1 MKAPATYPDHFKK
14 PSGKTPEQI
23 KRACEQLESEQNAD
37 YIVKH
42 NGKHIWIEVSEQKQE
57 VWSPLLHLEVGEQ
70 NETTFVK
77 GQYVENPVLWA
88 TLLVA
93 RLVTFA
99 IFFLSAASLAFN
111 WYSGR
116 DFGTELLLMFAT
128 ASTWFGL
135 YLLGK
140 WNRKLSSK
148 QAAELRDF
156 MDNMVA

>member
-1 MKAPATYPDHFKK
+1 MKAPATYPDQFKK

-23 KRACEQLESEQNAD
+23 RQACEQLELVGNSD

-42 NGKHIWIEVSEQKQE
+42 NGKHIWIEVAEQKQE
-57 VWSPLLHLEVGEQ
+57 VWSPLLHLEVNEQ
-70 NETTFVK
+70 NDTTYVK

-99 IFFLSAASLAFN
+99 VFFLSAASLAFK
-111 WYSGR
+111 WYSER
-116 DFGTELLLMFAT
+116 DFDTEILLMAAMT
-128 ASTWFGL
+128 TVWFGL
-135 YLLGK
+135 YLISR
-140 WNRKLSSK
+140 WNRRLSSK